1 MQSFSAILLLADV
14 ETAGGGSGSSLEG
27 PMQTTSPGT
36 SAQGVPGQ
44 PRPSPLRRLWDR
56 DLDHYPAGP
65 ARAFFLGIVIVSTIL
80 LYYQYYVPTGVST
93 LILSYFH
100 MSFRFYVNVVVISA
114 LVGAFASLLAGLSDR
129 FGRANIVVY
138 GLLLVSLLQL
148 FAIPNASTQWV
159 YGIWIAIVGFVEGVI
174 LVATPALVRDF
185 TPQLGRASAM
195 GFWTLGPVAGS
206 LAMSIIATHTVPHFH
221 DWQSQF
227 IISGIVGLVVFAIAL
242 FGLRELAPAI
252 RDQLMVSNR
261 DRALVEARARGI
273 DVEAATANPWRQM
286 FRPNLI
292 ISALGISVFLLIYFA
307 AAGFFVVY
315 FTTVFHKGLQFLT
328 ISQANGLDTW
338 FWAFDCGALI
348 VVGVLSDVAR
358 VRKPF
363 MVVGA
368 LASLA
373 MTIVFLRQAST
384 PATDYYTLVWQ
395 MVLLA
400 ISLAIVFAPWM
411 AAYTETVEDR
421 NPALVATGIA
431 VWAWIIRLVVAAS
444 TFVLPYVVSSVN
456 PLVDNQAYAQ
466 YIPRAV
472 AFQSAHAHLV
482 AEAQAHQALFEQLAK
497 YSSPSQVPP
506 ALLAQAERAVGL
518 PTLLEANQY
527 KPDLIF
533 LQRVSPHLLALQQGS
548 NEAPSQWQHW
558 YWVCAAGMV
567 AFFPT
572 IFLTRGRW
580 SPRQAKRD
588 AEEHERRVEE
598 ELAAITRGEIAT
610 GVVREP

>member
-1 MQSFSAILLLADV
+1 
-14 ETAGGGSGSSLEG
+14 
-27 PMQTTSPGT
+27 MQTTGTGT
-36 SAQGVPGQ
+36 SAQRSPGG
-44 PRPSPLRRLWDR
+44 PRPSPLRRLWYR
-56 DLDHYPAGP
+56 NLDHYPAAP
-65 ARAFFLGIVIVSTIL
+65 TRAFFLGIVIVSTIL

-93 LILSYFH
+93 LILSHLH
-100 MSFRFYVNVVVISA
+100 MSFRFYVNILVVSA

-148 FAIPNASTQWV
+148 LAIPNASSEWV
-159 YGIWIAIVGFVEGVI
+159 YGTWAAMVGFVEGVI

-206 LAMSIIATHTVPHFH
+206 LVMSIIATHTVPHLH

-227 IISGIVGLVVFAIAL
+227 IISGVVGMVVFVIAL
-242 FGLRELAPAI
+242 VGLRELSPPI

-273 DVEAATANPWRQM
+273 DVEAATAHPWRQM

-292 ISALGISVFLLIYFA
+292 GAAIGISVFLLIYYA

-315 FTTVFHKGLQFLT
+315 FTTVFHTGLHYFS

-348 VVGVLSDVAR
+348 VMGILSDVLR

-363 MVVGA
+363 MLVGA
-368 LASLA
+368 LGSLV
-373 MTIVFLRQAST
+373 MTIVFLRQAGT
-384 PATDYYTLVWQ
+384 PTTGYYTLAWI

-400 ISLAIVFAPWM
+400 IFLAVVFAPWM

-431 VWAWIIRLVVAAS
+431 VWAWIIRLVVAIS
-444 TFVLPYVVSSVN
+444 FFVLPYVVSSVN
-456 PLVDNQAYAQ
+456 PLVDNQAYEQ
-466 YIPRAV
+466 YVPRAV
-472 AFQSAHAHLV
+472 AFQSAHPHLV
-482 AEAQAHQALFEQLAK
+482 AAAQSHQALFEQLAK
-497 YSSPSQVPP
+497 YPSPSLVPP
-506 ALLAQAERAVGL
+506 ALLARAEREVGL

-527 KPDLIF
+527 KSDLIF

-548 NEAPSQWQHW
+548 SEAPSQWQHW
-558 YWVCAAGMV
+558 YWVCVAGMV

-580 SPRQAKRD
+580 SPRRARRD
-588 AEEHERRVEE
+588 ADEHERKVEE
-598 ELAAITRGEIAT
+598 ELAAITRAEAAAASG
-610 GVVREP
+610 REP